1 MKTLNYLIVIAAT
14 LFLTT
19 SCVESSSKY
28 KAVVAQKDSLQNS
41 LNTVETDFNETLAIL
56 NDVEEGFRS
65 IAQEQ
70 GKLTINMENAT
81 STSKKEQIAGQMAQ
95 MKEILAQNKES
106 IRVLQ
111 QKLNQSG
118 KNNKVLA
125 ETIKRME
132 EQLQE
137 KSALIATLQ
146 DELAKKNI
154 KIDELTSSVNN
165 LSGNVAKLQETSKQQ
180 EGTIKSLDMDL
191 NTVWYCVATSKELK
205 AANIKSSGQ
214 VMNKDFNKDAFTKAD
229 LREVK
234 SIPTT
239 GRKVKILSAHPQGSY
254 KMEVGADKNETLVI
268 IDPQQFWSISKYLVI
283 QK

>member
-1 MKTLNYLIVIAAT
+1 MKTINYLIVLAAS

-28 KAVVAQKDSLQNS
+28 KALVAQKDSLQNT
-41 LNTVETDFNETLAIL
+41 LGTVEADFNETLATL
-56 NDVEEGFRS
+56 NEVEEGFRA
-65 IAQEQ
+65 IAQEE
-70 GKLTINMENAT
+70 GKLSINMENTA
-81 STSKKEQIAGQMAQ
+81 SASKKEQIVAQMAQ

-106 IRVLQ
+106 IKQLQ

-132 EQLQE
+132 EQLNE
-137 KSALIATLQ
+137 KSAMIASLQ
-146 DELAKKNI
+146 EELAKKNI
-154 KIDELTSSVNN
+154 KIEELTTSVNN
-165 LSGNVAKLQETSKQQ
+165 LNSDVAKLQETSKEQ
-180 EGTIKSLDMDL
+180 EGTIKNMDTDM

-205 AANIKSSGQ
+205 AANIKSDGK
-214 VMNKDFNKDAFTKAD
+214 VMNKDFNKDAFTKGD

-234 SIPTT
+234 SIPTN
-239 GRKVKILSAHPQGSY
+239 GRRVKLLSSHPQGSY
-254 KMEVGADKNETLVI
+254 KIEAGADKQETLVI
-268 IDPQQFWSISKYLVI
+268 TDPQQFWSISKYLVI